1 MAVKK
6 LVIPPKRYQGI
17 TSVVSAR
24 LPKEMIE
31 SLDQAAEQ
39 TGRNRNEIIQI
50 CLEFAIDHLETS
62 TWKKGSSV

>member
-6 LVIPPKRYQGI
+6 LVILPRRYQGI
-17 TSVVSAR
+17 TAVVSAR

-31 SLDQAAEQ
+31 SLDLVAEN

-50 CLEFAIDHLETS
+50 CLEFAIDHLDTG